1 MSGNIVPI
9 VMPKW
14 GLAMEEGMLVEWQV
28 EEGARIEKGQEIADI
43 ETTKITN
50 IFECPTDG
58 LLRRIVTADGETV
71 PVGFL
76 LAVCAEEDVS
86 DGDIDSYVEDFKA
99 NFVLEE
105 AAGGGAEPES
115 VEIAPGRAIRYLTM
129 GSGDDAP
136 ILFIH
141 GFGGGFDNWMLNQE
155 ALSENH
161 TTYAVDLPGHGG
173 STKEVGAGDLGAL
186 TDALSDFMKIMKI
199 ERAHLVGHS
208 MGGGI
213 ALNLA
218 VRQPSQVA
226 SLSLVAPVGLGADI
240 NMDYIDGFISQ
251 TRARKLRAVLELLV
265 DDADAISA
273 DMVEDIIKFKR
284 LDGVGTALGLLRDQ
298 IMPDGQQGVSFRKQL
313 DDLVAP
319 VQVIW
324 GRNDKIIPSDHAADL
339 PDRVKL
345 TIYDDTGHMPHLE
358 RASEVNALISDQIA
372 S

>member
-58 LLRRIVTADGETV
+58 LLRRIVTAGGETV

-86 DGDIDSYVEDFKA
+86 DADINSFVEDFKA

-105 AAGGGAEPES
+105 AAAGGAEPES
-115 VEIAPGRAIRYLTM
+115 VEIAPGRSIRYLSL
-129 GSGDDAP
+129 GSGGDAP
-136 ILFIH
+136 LLFVH

-155 ALSENH
+155 ALSEGRA
-161 TTYAVDLPGHGG
+161 TYAVDLPGHGG
-173 STKEVGAGDLGAL
+173 STKDVGAGDLSAM
-186 TDALSDFMKIMKI
+186 TDALSDFMEIMKI

-213 ALNLA
+213 ALDLA
-218 VRQPSQVA
+218 LQHADKVA
-226 SLSLVAPVGLGADI
+226 SLSLIAPVGLGSEI
-240 NMDYIDGFISQ
+240 NMDYIEGFISQ
-251 TRARKLRAVLELLV
+251 TRARKLRGVLELLV
-265 DDADAISA
+265 DDAEAISA

-284 LDGVGTALGLLRDQ
+284 LDGVGAALGLLRDQ
-298 IMPDGQQGVSFRKQL
+298 IMPGGQQGVSFRDRL
-313 DDLVAP
+313 SDLGIP

-324 GRNDKIIPSDHAADL
+324 GRNDKILPAHHGEDL
-339 PDRVKL
+339 PDAVSL
-345 TIYDDTGHMPHLE
+345 TLYDDTGHMPHLE
-358 RASEVNALISDQIA
+358 RAGEVNEAIGNFIA

>member
-28 EEGARIEKGQEIADI
+28 EEGARLEKGQEIADI

-58 LLRRIVTADGETV
+58 LLRRIVTTDGETV

-76 LAVCAEEDVS
+76 LAVCAEDSVS
-86 DGDIDSYVEDFKA
+86 DADIDSYVESFKA

-115 VEIAPGRAIRYLTM
+115 VEIAPGRSIRYLTM
-129 GSGDDAP
+129 GSGGDDP

-161 TTYAVDLPGHGG
+161 TTYAIDLPGHGG
-173 STKEVGAGDLGAL
+173 STKDVGGGDLGAM
-186 TDALSDFMKIMKI
+186 TDALVHFMKIMKI

-213 ALNLA
+213 ALTFA
-218 VRQPSQVA
+218 QQQPDQVS
-226 SLSLVAPVGLGADI
+226 SLSLIAPVGLGPDI

-265 DDADAISA
+265 EDASAISA

-284 LDGVGTALGLLRDQ
+284 LDGVGAALNLLRDGV
-298 IMPDGQQGVSFRKQL
+298 MPDGKQGVSFRDGL
-313 DDLVAP
+313 TDVEVPL
-319 VQVIW
+319 QVIW

-339 PDRVKL
+339 PDSIRL
-345 TIYDDTGHMPHLE
+345 TLYDDTGHMPHLE
-358 RASEVNALISDQIA
+358 RASEVNALIGELVA

>member
-28 EEGARIEKGQEIADI
+28 EEGTRIEKGQEIADI

-115 VEIAPGRAIRYLTM
+115 VEIAPGRSIRYLTM
-129 GSGDDAP
+129 GSGGGTP

-155 ALSENH
+155 ALSEDN
-161 TTYAVDLPGHGG
+161 TTYAIDLPGHGG
-173 STKEVGAGDLGAL
+173 STKDVGAGDLSAMMA
-186 TDALSDFMKIMKI
+186 ALSDFMKIMKI
-199 ERAHLVGHS
+199 EQAHLVGHS

-213 ALNLA
+213 ALGFALQ
-218 VRQPSQVA
+218 QPNQVA
-226 SLSLVAPVGLGADI
+226 SLSLIAPVGFGADI

-251 TRARKLRAVLELLV
+251 TRARKLRGVLELLV
-265 DDADAISA
+265 DDASAISA

-284 LDGVGTALGLLRDQ
+284 LDGVGAALGQLRDQ
-298 IMPDGQQGVSFRKQL
+298 VMPGGKQGISFRDRL
-313 DDLVAP
+313 GDVSMPA
-319 VQVIW
+319 QVIW

-339 PDRVKL
+339 PDNLRL
-345 TIYDDTGHMPHLE
+345 TVYDDTGHMPHLE
-358 RASEVNALISDQIA
+358 RATDVNALIGEFVA